1 VGLKGAG
8 RSPRP
13 GRCKHWRDTPGTAPG
28 GRRTPREARS
38 EARAGERA
46 GAFDTPVS
54 GAVTSTLTP
63 LPEHYPRTAPKYFV
77 RLPESGVV
85 IDALPDRALT
95 NEEAEQLKQQDSR
108 IVPLSVL
115 KGGDDPFVIYT
126 MAFYRSDAGVVHLL
140 GYAESTDGWVEF
152 ESFPEEEWTIER
164 QEDRVQEWIDE
175 EYGDEFEQGMLDED
189 SGTVDL
195 G

>member
-1 VGLKGAG
+1 MIRWQETVRSGSGESFPQRAFGRGRGTGKCSPAGDGARG
-8 RSPRP
+8 HPV
-13 GRCKHWRDTPGTAPG
+13 AG
-28 GRRTPREARS
+28 GDPFSDVRGSEARS
-38 EARAGERA
+38 PQHRGRRAR
-46 GAFDTPVS
+46 TI
-54 GAVTSTLTP
+54 LTA
-63 LPEHYPRTAPKYFV
+63 LPEPT
-77 RLPESGVV
+77 LV

-126 MAFYRSDAGVVHLL
+126 MAFYRSEAGTVHLL
-140 GYAESTDGWVEF
+140 GYSEEDGGWVQF
-152 ESFPEEEWTIER
+152 ESFPEDEWTVDR
-164 QEDRVQEWIDE
+164 QENRVQQWVE
-175 EYGDEFEQGMLDED
+175 EQYGDRFEQGMLDEE